1 MHGASSP
8 PRPGHPSRRH
18 RALRPRATRAPPR
31 MPPKNAHWRRCLSYG
46 SEAHAVEA
54 LSLEELPGSQ
64 RFATRQLQ
72 PEDSQDSRT
81 ADDIDALVRCA
92 EHGSRYRLA
101 TQPGRSDGP
110 GRGDGLGIPNP
121 QLLPVQLSLRHRPGI
136 EGADLAMNM
145 FGALLPVDQRFRL
158 VDLGS
163 VRDALS
169 RLSNLADEPR
179 AHGMQRFIDELRT
192 HVREPVVQR
201 LGRV

>member
-1 MHGASSP
+1 MAGVSSP
-8 PRPGHPSRRH
+8 PPPGHPSRRH

-54 LSLEELPGSQ
+54 LSLEELRSSQ

-81 ADDIDALVRCA
+81 ADDIDALVRRA

-101 TQPGRSDGP
+101 TKTGRS
-110 GRGDGLGIPNP
+110 DGLGIPNP

-169 RLSNLADEPR
+169 RLSNFADQPGV
-179 AHGMQRFIDELRT
+179 HGMQRFIDERRT

-201 LGRV
+201 LG